1 MGYNVNPRGWSL
13 SLGPSD
19 PWIGLWIVVKHER
32 LGDRK
37 IPHSVGGEI
46 WWHPCLFWPSD
57 LVEIMVKHVITLYFP
72 IDSGWIAAKPGFY

>member
-1 MGYNVNPRGWSL
+1 VGL

-19 PWIGLWIVVKHER
+19 LVWIPVKPER

-37 IPHSVGGEI
+37 IPRVVGGYI

-57 LVEIMVKHVITLYFP
+57 LMGIMLNP
-72 IDSGWIAAKPGFY
+72 IISCLLF